1 MGDVKVANNLAQIA
15 SAQATQLVSV
25 GERTRLRSFTLMSVT
40 AEYSFLNGST
50 SDGTALFNIRIGAEG
65 QNPFHV
71 NIPGSGVL
79 FDNGIAVSMVSAD
92 SAIRINGIAITYEG

>member
-1 MGDVKVANNLAQIA
+1 MGDVKVANNSVNIA
-15 SAQATQLVSV
+15 SAQATQLVPV
-25 GERTRLRSFTLMSVT
+25 GERTRLRSFTLESFT

-50 SDGTALFNIRIGAEG
+50 SEGTALFNVRLGAEN

-92 SAIRINGIAITYEG
+92 QQVRTNGIAITYEG